1 MANIANEMIV
11 RARTLLATGNTKDT
25 AAPKLSA
32 EFSAVAYVSKGRLW
46 ASYKDEKGAQK
57 TQVLA

>member
-1 MANIANEMIV
+1 MSKIANEMVV
-11 RARTLLATGNTKDT
+11 RARTLLNTGNTQEM
-25 AAPKLSA
+25 AARKLSA
-32 EFSAVAYVSKGRLW
+32 EFSAVSYVSKGKLW